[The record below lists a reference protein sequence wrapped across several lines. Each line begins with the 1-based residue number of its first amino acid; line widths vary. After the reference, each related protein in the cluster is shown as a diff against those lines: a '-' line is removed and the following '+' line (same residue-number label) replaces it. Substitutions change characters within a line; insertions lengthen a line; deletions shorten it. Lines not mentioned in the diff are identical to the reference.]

1 MVAEVKRR
9 FVLRLAGVLAL
20 FVVAV
25 LVGGWLAFVP
35 GAKERGYEFVAAW
48 GGKGAGPGEFHDP
61 TGIAVTGGEVF
72 VADARNNR
80 IQAFDSD
87 GNFKRQFGKP
97 GDGLGELGR
106 PMNLTVVEDEL
117 YVAEYWNDRIQV
129 ILTEISPR

>member
-1 MVAEVKRR
+1 MKRR

-35 GAKERGYEFVAAW
+35 GAKEPGYEFVTAW

-80 IQAFDSD
+80 IQAFDYD
-87 GNFKRQFGKP
+87 GNFNASLANRGT
-97 GDGLGELGR
+97 GWGTSAVL
-106 PMNLTVVEDEL
+106 
-117 YVAEYWNDRIQV
+117 
-129 ILTEISPR
+129 